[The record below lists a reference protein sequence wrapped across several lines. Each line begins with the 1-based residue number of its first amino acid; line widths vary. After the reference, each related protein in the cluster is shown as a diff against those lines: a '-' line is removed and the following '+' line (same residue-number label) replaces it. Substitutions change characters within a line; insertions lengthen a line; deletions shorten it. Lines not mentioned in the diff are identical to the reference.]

1 MKTNA
6 TQVKAKTQ
14 KTQKAELI
22 NTETL
27 ENSIKEVT
35 AKAIDTPTKEIRT
48 KATKEAKVKSTRV
61 SVYTDQVMAGLT
73 SLQKKAK
80 RRELRH
86 KLAGYVSKYD
96 KALKDKD
103 DKAIRDLKKDWTAY
117 AKATYRDINKLFESN
132 TKEEN
137 QEAYNRFLK
146 AMTK

>member
-1 MKTNA
+1 MKT
-6 TQVKAKTQ
+6 TKKQVKAKTQ

-27 ENSIKEVT
+27 ENSIQEVT
-35 AKAIDTPTKEIRT
+35 AKAADTPTKET
-48 KATKEAKVKSTRV
+48 KAKKETKVKSVRV

-86 KLAGYVSKYD
+86 TLASYVSKYD
-96 KALKDKD
+96 KAFKNKD
-103 DKAIRDLKKDWTAY
+103 DKAIQDLKKDWTSY
-117 AKATYRDINKLFESN
+117 AKETYRDINKLFESN

>member
-1 MKTNA
+1 MGNKK
-6 TQVKAKTQ
+6 QVKAKT
-14 KTQKAELI
+14 TQKAELI

-27 ENSIKEVT
+27 ENSIREVT
-35 AKAIDTPTKEIRT
+35 TKAPDTPTKET
-48 KATKEAKVKSTRV
+48 KAKKETKVKSTKV

-103 DKAIRDLKKDWTAY
+103 DKAIQDLKKDWTAY